1 MATTGSAGQSAVMVQ
16 KRVVWL
22 RHRKESI
29 RRGIARRSGG
39 RDMQT
44 FAGAKHDYAKMS
56 NGMARRRNGT
66 AMRRNGMARRRYAW
80 CWHSLAAHGS
90 RKPLTSIGKELSS
103 DGIE

>member
-1 MATTGSAGQSAVMVQ
+1 MVTTVMARQSAVMVQ

-22 RHRKESI
+22 RHRKEST

-44 FAGAKHDYAKMS
+44 FAMAKHDYAKMS
-56 NGMARRRNGT
+56 
-66 AMRRNGMARRRYAW
+66 NGMARRRYAW

-103 DGIE
+103 DGNDEHCAVWA